1 MTATE
6 VAGEIRGTASQLLTP
21 QLMMFRQSLPSQ
33 HLDLMG
39 NTMKNL
45 LKTGCYSACMEGQIQ
60 FPNESIF

>member
-6 VAGEIRGTASQLLTP
+6 VAGEICGTASQLLTP
-21 QLMMFRQSLPSQ
+21 QLTMFCQSLPSQ

-45 LKTGCYSACMEGQIQ
+45 LKLDAMEGQNNTI
-60 FPNESIF
+60 SK